1 LNAGVRKES
10 ALSTVLKVFSSL
22 KNPVYRIFFL
32 GMLGQFA
39 SMSMQTVTGSLLI
52 YRLTDSAALL
62 GTMSLASA
70 LPMIV
75 LSFLG
80 GAIADRIQK
89 KGILIFG
96 LMSSAVVA
104 TGIAVALTTGYLSRE
119 NAGSW
124 WVLMLS
130 SFLQGTI
137 GGLMMPAR
145 QAIIPE
151 IVSRPLA
158 MNAIAL
164 NWLGMNVLTLLAPG
178 LAGILIDAT
187 GFESVYYVMA
197 GLNFYGGIM
206 MFFLPRTS
214 PASRGASNIMSD
226 IKDGFNYMR
235 QDKKIFFILIFTLV
249 VVMLSMPFQQF
260 LPIFTDKILK
270 VGATGLGILMS
281 VSGVGALVGSLVIAV
296 LPNKKRGLLLLI
308 SGLMAGLAL
317 AVFSFST
324 SWALSLAV
332 IVVLGL
338 GQTLRGTIGS
348 ALLQS
353 YTDSRYMGRV
363 MSILMMQWG
372 VMSLCTFAAGMV
384 AEIAPVQWVIG
395 TLAVMLIVVSIL
407 SLIFNRSIRKLD

>member
-1 LNAGVRKES
+1 LNAGMRIEN
-10 ALSTVLKVFSSL
+10 ALSATLRVFSSL

-39 SMSMQTVTGSLLI
+39 SMSMQMVTGSLLI
-52 YRLTDSAALL
+52 YRLTDSKALL

-70 LPMIV
+70 LPMII
-75 LSFLG
+75 LSFFG

-104 TGIAVALTTGYLSRE
+104 AGIAVALTTGFLCRE

-124 WVLMLS
+124 WILMLS
-130 SFLQGTI
+130 SFLQGAI

-164 NWLGMNVLTLLAPG
+164 NWLGMNVLSLLAPG

-197 GLNFYGGIM
+197 GLNLYGGIM

-214 PASRGASNIMSD
+214 PASRGSSNIMSD
-226 IKDGFNYMR
+226 IKDGFNYIL
-235 QDKKIFFILIFTLV
+235 QDKRIFFILIFTLV

-260 LPIFTDKILK
+260 LPVFTDDILK
-270 VGATGLGILMS
+270 VGATGLGLLMS

-308 SGLMAGLAL
+308 SGLMAGVAL
-317 AVFSFST
+317 VIFCFST
-324 SWALSLAV
+324 SWTLSLAV
-332 IVVLGL
+332 IVILGL

-353 YTDSRYMGRV
+353 YTDSIYMGRV

-384 AEIAPVQWVIG
+384 AEIAPVQWVLG
-395 TLAVMLIVVSIL
+395 TLAIMLIAVSAL

>member
-10 ALSTVLKVFSSL
+10 ALSTALKVFSSL

-39 SMSMQTVTGSLLI
+39 SMSMQMVTGSLLI

-70 LPMIV
+70 LPMII
-75 LSFLG
+75 LSFFG

-96 LMSSAVVA
+96 LMSSAAVA
-104 TGIAVALTTGYLSRE
+104 AGIAVALTTGYLSRE

-197 GLNFYGGIM
+197 GLNLYGGIM

-226 IKDGFNYMR
+226 IKDGFDYIR
-235 QDKKIFFILIFTLV
+235 KDKKIFFILIFTLV

-308 SGLMAGLAL
+308 SGLMAGVAL

-353 YTDSRYMGRV
+353 YTDSSYMGRV

-395 TLAVMLIVVSIL
+395 ALAVMLIAVSIL